1 MKIKSVSAVYPNYRH
16 TAPSW
21 RTHLWQIVV
30 RVETDTGQT
39 GWGFGGGG
47 KAAVEIVNGHFAEIL
62 IGRSIGSVADIGDT
76 WDFLYAESIPYGR
89 KGIAIMALSGVDL
102 ALYDALGKAEAHP
115 VAKLIRAEG
124 TSTPIKQRMRCYAT
138 GPDTNWYAEL
148 GFTAQKM
155 PHRWT
160 GDESGDRAVE
170 VAEAARVALGPAAEV
185 MFDVY
190 MSWDSE
196 VTLRMASALKHVG
209 IHWFEDV
216 LTPDDL
222 RELGSLRPK
231 ISPINMAGGEHE
243 FAPHGFVEIART
255 GAYDIWQPDIT
266 WCGGITAGLRI
277 TQMARDVG
285 AQVVPHRGG
294 EPWGLHLVA
303 ASECEDFAELVMGVK
318 NAEKDVMWLGAP
330 EPENGYIEL
339 SDSPGF
345 GVKPNEDL
353 L

>member
-1 MKIKSVSAVYPNYRH
+1 MKITSLSAVYPDYRH
-16 TAPSW
+16 TAPGW
-21 RTHLWQIVV
+21 RTNLWQIVV

-39 GWGFGGGG
+39 GWGYGGGG
-47 KAAVEIVNGHFAEIL
+47 KAAAEIVNGHFSEIL
-62 IGRSIGSVADIGDT
+62 AGRSIDSVSDISDT

-89 KGIAIMALSGVDL
+89 KGVAIMALSGVDL
-102 ALYDALGKAEAHP
+102 ALYDAVGKAEMKP
-115 VAKLIRAEG
+115 VAELLGRVNKR
-124 TSTPIKQRMRCYAT
+124 RMRCYAT
-138 GPDTNWYAEL
+138 GPDTDWYAEL

-160 GDESGDRAVE
+160 GDGSVDQAVE
-170 VAEAARVALGPAAEV
+170 VAESARTALGPDAEV

-196 VTLRMASALKHVG
+196 VTLRMADALSRVG

-222 RELGSLRPK
+222 EELGTLRGK
-231 ISPINMAGGEHE
+231 IRPINMAGGEHE
-243 FAPHGFVEIART
+243 FTAHGFADVARA

-277 TQMARDVG
+277 VDMAKAANVE
-285 AQVVPHRGG
+285 VVPHRGG
-294 EPWGLHLVA
+294 EPWGLHLIA
-303 ASECEDFAELVMGVK
+303 ASGCEDFAELVMGTR

-339 SDSPGF
+339 GDAPGF
-345 GVKPNEDL
+345 GVSPNEDL